1 MKYKIYNA
9 ESLSAIGTYETM
21 LAVAREINM
30 TPQAV
35 YRGSK
40 MDGVFVTKKYIVI
53 DYRLPQANTY
63 IVMKRLERLLSNPTH
78 TNKVVLAME
87 KAWQEVTSKIV

>member
-1 MKYKIYNA
+1 MKYKVYNKD
-9 ESLSAIGTYETM
+9 SLSAIGTFETM
-21 LAVAREINM
+21 LAVAREIGM

-40 MDGVFVTKKYIVI
+40 MDGVFETKKHIII

-63 IVMKRLERLLSNPTH
+63 IIMKRLERLLSNPTH
-78 TNKVVLAME
+78 TNKVVLALE
-87 KAWQEVTSKIV
+87 KAWQDVTSKII